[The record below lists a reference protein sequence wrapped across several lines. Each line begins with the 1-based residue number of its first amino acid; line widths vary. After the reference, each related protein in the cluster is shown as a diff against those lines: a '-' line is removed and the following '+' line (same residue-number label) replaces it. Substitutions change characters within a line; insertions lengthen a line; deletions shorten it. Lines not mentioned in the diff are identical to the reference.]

1 MGVTNM
7 NAVQNFVDKY
17 HDFILKVGGLF
28 AFMFLVIF
36 VPMNAHM
43 DMQDKLNRQMMIN
56 TRLAQDMSYMQN
68 EMEFFQLSYEKQQA
82 LMKEVE
88 CLAKNIYFEA
98 GGEPYAGKVAV
109 AEVTLNRVRSG
120 GYPNTVCGVVY
131 QKTKG
136 TCQFSWVCEGKKRV
150 NIRAA
155 SWRESMKISQNFL
168 VAKRESDIVGNA
180 KFFHAHYVDPN
191 WSRTKTFVKRIGN
204 HLFYN
209 N

>member
-1 MGVTNM
+1 M

-28 AFMFLVIF
+28 TFLFLAIF
-36 VPMNAHM
+36 VPMNAYS

-56 TRLAQDMSYMQN
+56 TRLSQDMYYMQN

-98 GGEPYAGKVAV
+98 GGEPYNGKVAV
-109 AEVTLNRVRSG
+109 AEVTLNRVRSE

-131 QKTKG
+131 QKSKG
-136 TCQFSWVCEGKKRV
+136 VCQFSWVCQGKNRV
-150 NIRAA
+150 NLRAA
-155 SWRESMKISQNFL
+155 SWADSMKISQNLL
-168 VAKRESDIVGNA
+168 VSKQESNIVGNA
-180 KFFHAHYVDPN
+180 KFFHANYVDPN
-191 WSRTKTFVKRIGN
+191 WNRTKKFVKRIGN
-204 HLFYN
+204 HLFYKN
-209 N
+209 